1 MVRMKSKLV
10 KLLISLV
17 IAMGLWLYVVTNV
30 SQEFTQTFSS
40 TVTLENESVLLDRG
54 LILVSGY
61 DSKVSFVLK
70 GNRAD
75 MNKITDE
82 SLKVTADLGE
92 IVEPGQHKI
101 VYRVSYP
108 GGGGVSLEKRITQT
122 VTVEVAEYASKP
134 IPVQLVLQGEQQENV
149 FIDREGAI
157 TSTSTVM
164 VSGPKEE
171 VDKIAMAGIVLDVT
185 ELGETLSGEYVYTLM
200 DAEGEPVKSDNIT
213 TDTGEIH
220 VMLPVEHIKELP
232 LRVELVEG
240 GGIKQENAKVQLSA
254 ETITVSGS
262 KEAVEKLDELVVAT
276 INLSEVELGKL
287 FRQEV
292 AVKLPENLTNHSGLD
307 KVTLELSLRD
317 VTSKTIKVPQ
327 SRIRMLNVPE
337 GYQGTIFN
345 LELDVIIRGPAEQV
359 SAVTLDDLVVS
370 VDFKDQQLG
379 TYTMPV
385 NMTVT
390 GAKDVGFFGKYS
402 VTVTLAPAPIVEE
415 SLPEEG

>member
-1 MVRMKSKLV
+1 MKNNLV
-10 KLLISLV
+10 KLLVSVV

-70 GNRAD
+70 GNRSD

-82 SLKVTADLGE
+82 SLKVTADLNE
-92 IVEPGQHKI
+92 IMEPGKHQI

-108 GGGGVSLEKRITQT
+108 SGGGGVSLEKRITEA
-122 VTVEVAEYASKP
+122 VTVEVAEYDSKP
-134 IPVQLVLQGEQQENV
+134 VPVQLVLQGEQQENV

-157 TSTSTVM
+157 TSTSSVM

-171 VDKIAMAGIVLDVT
+171 VDRIAMAGIVLNVD
-185 ELGETLSGEYVYTLM
+185 ELTETLSGDFVYTLV
-200 DAEGEPVKSDNIT
+200 DAQGEPVESDNIT

-220 VMLPVEHIKELP
+220 VILPVEHIKELP
-232 LRVELVEG
+232 LRVELIEG
-240 GGIKQENAKVQLSA
+240 GGIKRENAKIKLSA

-287 FRQEV
+287 FRQGV

-402 VTVTLAPAPIVEE
+402 VTVTLAPAPVVEE
-415 SLPEEG
+415 TVPEEG

>member
-1 MVRMKSKLV
+1 MKNNLV
-10 KLLISLV
+10 KLLVSVV

-40 TVTLENESVLLDRG
+40 TVTLENESILLDRG

-70 GNRAD
+70 GNRSD

-82 SLKVTADLGE
+82 SLKVTADLNE
-92 IVEPGQHKI
+92 IVEPGKHQI

-108 GGGGVSLEKRITQT
+108 SGGGVSLEKRITET
-122 VTVEVAEYASKP
+122 VTVEVAEYDSKP

-149 FIDREGAI
+149 FIDREGAV
-157 TSTSTVM
+157 TSATTVT

-171 VDKIAMAGIVLDVT
+171 VDKIAAAGIVLDVQ
-185 ELGETLSGEYVYTLM
+185 ELTETLSGEYVYTLM
-200 DAEGEPVKSDNIT
+200 DQNGEPVESDNIT

-232 LRVELVEG
+232 LRVELIEG
-240 GGIKQENAKVQLSA
+240 GGIKKENAKTKLST

-262 KEAVEKLDELVVAT
+262 KEVIDKLTELVVT
-276 INLSEVELGKL
+276 TVNLSEVELGKL

-292 AVKLPENLTNHSGLD
+292 PVKLPENITNHSAIE

-327 SRIRMLNVPE
+327 SRIRMLNVPA
-337 GYQGTIFN
+337 GYEGTIFN
-345 LELDVIIRGPAEQV
+345 LELDVIVRGPVDQV
-359 SAVTLDDLVVS
+359 NQITLDNLNLS

-385 NMTVT
+385 NMTVS

-415 SLPEEG
+415 TVPEEG